1 MSEQPSAQ
9 VTDFER
15 RKQDHIRLAL
25 EPGNE
30 ASGQSMLDAVT
41 LQHEAL
47 PNLDFEDISLE
58 CTRFG
63 SIIPSP
69 FLISS
74 MTAGHHD
81 AVDINLNL
89 ALAAEKQG
97 WAMGVGSQRRQL
109 FDASA
114 RQEWTRIREQAPKA
128 ILFGNIGIAQLIH
141 SKVEDIQSLVDSL
154 SASAMIV
161 HANPLQECIQPEG
174 TPQFRGGLS
183 ALDALCDNLSVPVI
197 LKETGCGFS
206 QKTLERLCKIDIAA
220 VDVSGFGGTHWG
232 RIEGGRAKAQSPQQ
246 AAATTFKNWGESTLS
261 ALLSAYDINPHYE
274 IWASGGIRSGL
285 DAAKCIA
292 LGASTVGFAKPMLQA
307 ALDGGVD
314 AIVARMQQIEYELKI
329 ALFCT
334 GCETLDALQEN
345 NLCQI
350 KM

>member
-1 MSEQPSAQ
+1 MSEQSSSQ

-25 EPGNE
+25 DPSNE
-30 ASGQSMLDAVT
+30 AIGLSQLDA
-41 LQHEAL
+41 LRLRHEAL
-47 PNLDFEDISLE
+47 PDLDFEKLSLE

-63 SIIPSP
+63 ETVANP

-89 ALAAEKQG
+89 ALAAQEQG

-109 FDASA
+109 FDKDA
-114 RQEWTRIREQAPKA
+114 RQEWARIREQAPDA
-128 ILFGNIGIAQLIH
+128 TLFGNIGIAQLIQ
-141 SKVEDIQSLVDSL
+141 SPVSDIQALVDSL
-154 SASAMIV
+154 HARAMIV
-161 HANPLQECIQPEG
+161 HTNPLQECIQPEG
-174 TPQFRGGLS
+174 TPQFQGGF
-183 ALDALCDNLSVPVI
+183 DALASLCDELSVPVI

-206 QKTLERLCKIDIAA
+206 ANTLKRLDTINIAA

-232 RIEGGRAKAQSPQQ
+232 RIEGGRAPSDSVHKQ
-246 AAATTFKNWGESTLS
+246 AAHSFKNWGESTLNS
-261 ALLSAYDINPHYE
+261 LLSAYDVIPHYE

-292 LGASTVGFAKPMLQA
+292 LGANTVGFAKPMLKA

-314 AIVARMQQIEYELKI
+314 SIVRLMQQLEYELKV

-334 GCETLDALQEN
+334 GSPTLKALQEN
-345 NLCQI
+345 DLCQI
-350 KM
+350 NR